1 LLQKWYDLVKNNDT
15 LTLPYFFDVILNL
28 IKVSGNFFEIYC
40 DYFLTGCLKIIEV
53 NVNELKISNYSEVNI
68 DKELLIKSIDTII
81 AMEDAGYSSDDYS
94 MRGNSYARGR
104 GSNARRDSMG
114 RYSSENYSMRGG
126 RSGERSRNYSY
137 DDEINNLREQLEDME
152 HMAKDEESKRMI
164 RQWKMQLN

>member
-1 LLQKWYDLVKNNDT
+1 MAKMEELREMLCEELDKITKKGELSAGSLDVVDK
-15 LTLPYFFDVILNL
+15 LTH
-28 IKVSGNFFEIYC
+28 S
-40 DYFLTGCLKIIEV
+40 
-53 NVNELKISNYSEVNI
+53 
-68 DKELLIKSIDTII
+68 IKSIDTII

-114 RYSSENYSMRGG
+114 RYSSDNYSMRGG
-126 RSGERSRNYSY
+126 RSGERGRNYSY
-137 DDEINNLREQLEDME
+137 DDEMNNLREQLEDME

>member
-1 LLQKWYDLVKNNDT
+1 MHKMEELREMLCEELDKITKKGELSAGSLDVVDK
-15 LTLPYFFDVILNL
+15 LTH
-28 IKVSGNFFEIYC
+28 S
-40 DYFLTGCLKIIEV
+40 
-53 NVNELKISNYSEVNI
+53 
-68 DKELLIKSIDTII
+68 IKSIDTII

-114 RYSSENYSMRGG
+114 RYSSDNYSMRGG
-126 RSGERSRNYSY
+126 RSGERGRNYSY
-137 DDEINNLREQLEDME
+137 DDEMNNLREQLEDME